1 ISAKVENIV
10 SYGAFFSLEGD
21 CSGFV
26 HISQMSPTGEHVS
39 DVSDVLTVGQV
50 VDVRIREVDEKL
62 GRINMSLLPYGQG
75 ESPRAAPVSS
85 IKDVS
90 HLAGADP
97 MEFRKGTVSAVA
109 DYGLF
114 VNIEGV
120 DGLLHISKMRY

>member
-1 ISAKVENIV
+1 
-10 SYGAFFSLEGD
+10 
-21 CSGFV
+21 
-26 HISQMSPTGEHVS
+26 
-39 DVSDVLTVGQV
+39 
-50 VDVRIREVDEKL
+50 
-62 GRINMSLLPYGQG
+62 MSLLPYGQG

-85 IKDVS
+85 VKDVS

-120 DGLLHISKMRY
+120 DGLLHISKMRCVVYFMYEDNARQN